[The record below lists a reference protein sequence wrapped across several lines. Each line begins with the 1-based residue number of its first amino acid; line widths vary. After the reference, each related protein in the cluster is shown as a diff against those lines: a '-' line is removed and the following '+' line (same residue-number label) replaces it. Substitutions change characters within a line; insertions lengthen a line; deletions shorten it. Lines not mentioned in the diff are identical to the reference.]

1 MTQLIQA
8 ALNGPSMTIEELS
21 DVGNAAMSE
30 FEGLRGGE
38 QTALAFVQSGKGV
51 THRLL
56 HRPRILGNHRGFL
69 PRAKNPCLG
78 HPDYRPNRVPKRP
91 NATVNKFRAL
101 SEVAEEEDGMD
112 LRFWVDPEMTN
123 EKKETYPAGWDEA
136 RIRKLAEHY
145 DNQTEDE
152 QVAEHEAAFLA
163 EGQTVMVVPSELVPE
178 IVRLI
183 REKRPA

>member
-1 MTQLIQA
+1 MRRQERIRMTQLIQA

-101 SEVAEEEDGMD
+101 TTSGPCSKRKCQRHLHKPRSTPSRKSAPSPPDARSVNVETCGLGRSLGIIGKNDVTYVATRVYSVSAD
-112 LRFWVDPEMTN
+112 
-123 EKKETYPAGWDEA
+123 
-136 RIRKLAEHY
+136 
-145 DNQTEDE
+145 
-152 QVAEHEAAFLA
+152 
-163 EGQTVMVVPSELVPE
+163 
-178 IVRLI
+178 
-183 REKRPA
+183 